1 MANYWYRLEISAA
14 QFNVDPSPLMPLLM
28 VQQSAAPK
36 LVPVPSRDT

>member
-28 VQQSAAPK
+28 VQQSAPK
-36 LVPVPSRDT
+36 LVTVPPP